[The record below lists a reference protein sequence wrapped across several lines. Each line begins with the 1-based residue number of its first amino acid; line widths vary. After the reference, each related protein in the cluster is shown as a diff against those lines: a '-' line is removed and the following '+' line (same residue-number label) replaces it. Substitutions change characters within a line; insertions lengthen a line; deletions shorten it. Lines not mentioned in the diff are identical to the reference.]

1 MTGWKWQAY
10 NSLWQR
16 HSHGLM
22 IRRTSDIA
30 EQALHGIGLDF
41 SLKSSIILREIQAL
55 YCDQRF
61 NTSLTQ
67 RLGRFIRWVLARK
80 RCLYFQ
86 LRNINSNSVLG
97 NRMKMTVETL
107 LGMIKIHF
115 LNDSSNRDRREQIIF
130 YLSSLLALLLRAS
143 LSDANSITAAERDV
157 AACVNILKE
166 HPLGSLSS
174 GVVLTSLLLLMDKQ

>member
-1 MTGWKWQAY
+1 
-10 NSLWQR
+10 
-16 HSHGLM
+16 
-22 IRRTSDIA
+22 
-30 EQALHGIGLDF
+30 
-41 SLKSSIILREIQAL
+41 
-55 YCDQRF
+55 
-61 NTSLTQ
+61 
-67 RLGRFIRWVLARK
+67 
-80 RCLYFQ
+80 
-86 LRNINSNSVLG
+86 
-97 NRMKMTVETL
+97 MTVETL

-157 AACVNILKE
+157 AACVNVLKE